1 MCNSDES
8 AEDEQSRLLCSLE
21 SSKND
26 LKIPKPQHSSTGMSQ
41 FSKTFHKLFVTT
53 NVSV

>member
-1 MCNSDES
+1 MYNCDES
-8 AEDEQSRLLCSLE
+8 AEDEQSRLLCYLE
-21 SSKND
+21 SSKNA

-41 FSKTFHKLFVTT
+41 FSRSFHKLFVTT